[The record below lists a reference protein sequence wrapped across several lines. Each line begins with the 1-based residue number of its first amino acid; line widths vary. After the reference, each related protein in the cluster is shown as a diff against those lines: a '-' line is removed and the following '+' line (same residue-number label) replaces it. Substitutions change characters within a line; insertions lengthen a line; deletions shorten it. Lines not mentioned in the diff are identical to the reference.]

1 MSKQKPVALI
11 TGAAQRIGAEIARQ
25 LHAAGYDVALHY
37 NNSASQAEALSTEL
51 NQQRA
56 NSSHCFQ
63 ADLSQSGSP
72 AKLAKQVLDHFGKLS
87 ALINNASS
95 FYPTK
100 AGQATEQDW
109 DELMGSNL
117 KGAFFLTEALIDALT
132 SENGSVVNIIDIHG
146 ERPLKNYTIYGMAKA
161 GLAMMT
167 KSLARELAPAV
178 RVNGVS
184 PGAILWPEQEEGELD
199 NEIKQSI
206 LARIP
211 MKRPGEPTDIAKTV
225 VFLCRD
231 APYITGQIIA
241 VDGGRLLNT

>member
-1 MSKQKPVALI
+1 MSNYNSVALI

-25 LHAAGYDVALHY
+25 LHTSGYDLALHY
-37 NNSASQAEALSTEL
+37 NNSASHAETLSTEL
-51 NQQRA
+51 NRLRA
-56 NSSHCFQ
+56 HSCHCFQ
-63 ADLSQSGSP
+63 ADLARPGSP
-72 AKLAKQVLDHFGKLS
+72 AELAEQVLEHFGKVS
-87 ALINNASS
+87 VLINNASS

-100 AGQATEQDW
+100 AGQATEKNW

-117 KGAFFLTEALIDALT
+117 KGAFFLTEALIETLT

-167 KSLARELAPAV
+167 KSMARELAPAV

-184 PGAILWPEQEEGELD
+184 PGAILWPDQDEGELD

-211 MKRPGEPTDIAKTV
+211 MKRPGEPADIAKTV

>member
-1 MSKQKPVALI
+1 MSNNNSVALI
-11 TGAAQRIGAEIARQ
+11 TGSAQRIGAEIARQ
-25 LHAAGYDVALHY
+25 LHTGGYDLALHY
-37 NNSASQAEALSTEL
+37 NNSASHAETLSTEL
-51 NQQRA
+51 NRLRA
-56 NSSHCFQ
+56 NSCHCFQ
-63 ADLSQSGSP
+63 ADLARSGSP
-72 AKLAKQVLDHFGKLS
+72 AELAEQVLEHFGKVS
-87 ALINNASS
+87 VLINNASS

-100 AGQATEQDW
+100 AGQATEKNW

-117 KGAFFLTEALIDALT
+117 KGAFFLTEALIETLT

-167 KSLARELAPAV
+167 KSMARELAPAV

-184 PGAILWPEQEEGELD
+184 PGAILWPDQDEGELD

-211 MKRPGEPTDIAKTV
+211 MKRPGEPADIAKTV